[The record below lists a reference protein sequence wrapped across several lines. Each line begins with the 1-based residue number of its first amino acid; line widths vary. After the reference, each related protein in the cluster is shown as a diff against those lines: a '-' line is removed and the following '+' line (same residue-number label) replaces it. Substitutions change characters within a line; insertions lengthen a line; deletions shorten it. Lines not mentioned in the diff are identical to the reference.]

1 MSHLQINLLGTFQ
14 VMLDG
19 MPITRFESDKV
30 RALLAYLVVEAD
42 RPHWRETLMNMF
54 WPEASERAARHNLR
68 QALYHLR
75 HLLNDDAAAPRFVRA
90 TRQSIQFCPQSN
102 YSLDVS
108 AFNECVKRG
117 MPREP
122 FAPFAH
128 TSAEAL
134 RCLERGIALYQGDFL
149 LHSVLVNSL
158 DFEQW
163 MLTRREALR
172 AQAMAVLEHLVDCH
186 AQQHNY
192 ARACSYARRLTDLD
206 PLREESQRILID
218 MLARSGQRNA
228 ALIQYRGYVRLLA
241 AELEIEPELATVQLY
256 ESLKRPHC

>member
-1 MSHLQINLLGTFQ
+1 MSYLQINLLGTFQ

-19 MPITRFESDKV
+19 TPITRFESDKV

-42 RPHWRETLMNMF
+42 RPHWRETLMAMF

-90 TRQSIQFCPQSN
+90 SRQSIQFCPQSH
-102 YSLDVS
+102 YSLDVI

-117 MPREP
+117 MSGEQPAS
-122 FAPFAH
+122 FARV
-128 TSAEAL
+128 SGEAL
-134 RCLERGIALYQGDFL
+134 PCLEQAIALYQGDFL
-149 LHSVLVNSL
+149 AHSVLVNSL

-163 MLTRREALR
+163 VLNRREALR
-172 AQAMAVLEHLVDCH
+172 AQVTAVLERLVICH

-192 ARACSYARRLTDLD
+192 ERACSYARRLTDLD
-206 PLREESQRILID
+206 PLREESQRILIE